1 MSDRTKSVQQFC
13 LKPGFQDEKVHMDL
27 FTVLEL
33 FPEAF
38 KHLRIHLLWGAGHSF
53 YVELEDALQEVIHF
67 CVVIIIVPDAKHAV
81 DIVPNPTLEG
91 GMIAALPLGH
101 GTALETIDLPELV
114 I

>member
-1 MSDRTKSVQQFC
+1 MQVSDSCRNSRESNIYPLPTEKHWPQ
-13 LKPGFQDEKVHMDL
+13 KPKRQ
-27 FTVLEL
+27 
-33 FPEAF
+33 
-38 KHLRIHLLWGAGHSF
+38 
-53 YVELEDALQEVIHF
+53 
-67 CVVIIIVPDAKHAV
+67 VPDAKHAV